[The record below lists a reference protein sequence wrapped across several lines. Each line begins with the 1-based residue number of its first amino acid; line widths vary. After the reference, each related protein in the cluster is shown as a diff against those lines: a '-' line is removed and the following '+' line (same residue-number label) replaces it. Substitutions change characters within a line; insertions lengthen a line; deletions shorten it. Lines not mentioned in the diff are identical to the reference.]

1 MIIMRHLSVQLRN
14 KNEEIR
20 IYEFKYKKVDISDF
34 RKIKKQNRNNVM
46 QIDKQENNGKEQKIK
61 IKKKRRQKENLKRH
75 LP

>member
-34 RKIKKQNRNNVM
+34 RKIKNEKNQIKTRNR
-46 QIDKQENNGKEQKIK
+46 IGI
-61 IKKKRRQKENLKRH
+61 I
-75 LP
+75 